1 MSSEPQHPLD
11 TRPPS
16 VVPVALATLVSTVG
30 ATLAAAPAGASGAS
44 VTGVTLASSDV
55 RPGDLYAAL
64 PGTRTHGARFA
75 ADAAQRGAVAVLTDA
90 AGADLVAEAGVEL
103 PVVVVA
109 DARAVLGQVAS
120 QVYAAPSEGLTTIG
134 ITGTQGKTT
143 SSYLAAAALRACG
156 DRVGAIGTTG
166 AFLDG
171 RPLSSALTTP
181 EAPALHALF
190 GVMRDHGA
198 DAVVMEVSS
207 HALALH
213 RVDGVVYDVAVFL
226 NLGRD
231 HLDFHPDVEDYFAA
245 KASLFTPE
253 RAGHAVVDIDDP
265 YGRRLASSVTIPLT
279 TVSLEGREEADW
291 RVVSVES
298 TATGSTARVVGPDE
312 SDHTLLVGLP
322 GRFNVANALAVL
334 AAVTATGRAVEDVL
348 AGIAGCTAV
357 PGRMESVDAGQ
368 DFTAIVDYAHKPD
381 ALRAVLAS
389 LRGLS
394 DGRLVVVV
402 GAGGDRDL
410 GKRPLMGAAA
420 AELADVVVVTDDNPR
435 TEDPA
440 QVRAAIIA
448 GARSALVQ
456 GAAAELVEIGDRR
469 AAIAHA
475 VGAAR
480 PGDVVVVAGKG
491 HERGQIVGDVVHPF
505 DDREVLVELLG
516 DVRRD
521 RT

>member
-1 MSSEPQHPLD
+1 MSADPLHPLD
-11 TRPPS
+11 TRPSS
-16 VVPVALATLVSTVG
+16 VVPVDLAALASAVDAAVVG
-30 ATLAAAPAGASGAS
+30 PDEPAA
-44 VTGVTLASSDV
+44 VTGVTLSSSDV
-55 RPGDLYAAL
+55 RAGDLYAAL
-64 PGTRTHGARFA
+64 PGTRTHGARFV

-90 AGADLVAEAGVEL
+90 AGADLAAAARTHL
-103 PVVVVA
+103 PVLVVA
-109 DARAVLGQVAS
+109 DPRAVLGQLAS
-120 QVYAAPSEGLTTIG
+120 QVYAAPAAGLTTIG

-171 RPLSSALTTP
+171 QPLTSALTTP

-190 GVMRDHGA
+190 GVMRDHRA

-207 HALALH
+207 HALTLH

-231 HLDFHPDVEDYFAA
+231 HLDFHADVEDYFAA

-253 RAGHAVVDIDDP
+253 RSTRAVVDIDDP
-265 YGRRLASSVTIPLT
+265 YGRRLASSVTIPVT

-291 RVVSVES
+291 RVVAVDS
-298 TATGSTARVVGPDE
+298 TASGSTARVVGPDDTE
-312 SDHTLLVGLP
+312 HTLVVGLP

-334 AAVTATGRAVEDVL
+334 AAVTATGRAAEDAL
-348 AGIAGCTAV
+348 AGIAACTSV
-357 PGRMESVDAGQ
+357 PGRMEQVDAGQ

-394 DGRLVVVV
+394 SGRLVVVI
-402 GAGGDRDL
+402 GAGGDRDP

-440 QVRAAIIA
+440 LVRAEILA
-448 GARSALVQ
+448 GAQSAMAG
-456 GAAAELVEIGDRR
+456 GATAELVEIGDRR

-475 VGAAR
+475 IGTAGH
-480 PGDVVVVAGKG
+480 GDVVVVAGKG
-491 HERGQIVGDVVHPF
+491 HERGQVVGDVVHPF
-505 DDREVLVELLG
+505 DDREVLVELVTAARG
-516 DVRRD
+516 AGS
-521 RT
+521 